1 MDRWAIL
8 QHPRCSSW
16 TESCSSSER
25 SRLVD
30 DVWRTEVK
38 TAMYRALYSD
48 SDLLK
53 RSEECTG
60 SRAVTATWL
69 PENEPAEWTTPG
81 QRRGA
86 TCTMDGSSRRMSDQ
100 PKRSCHSYTA
110 RPSSQEGTPIL
121 VQPVSFYLNAMRCP
135 KEGLQQSTRHPKV
148 LKPQQP

>member
-69 PENEPAEWTTPG
+69 PENEPAEWTKNERPTKEKLSLVHRPSIIPRG
-81 QRRGA
+81 HAHTCSAGLVLLECHEVPQRRSSTKHSASEGPQASA
-86 TCTMDGSSRRMSDQ
+86 TVA
-100 PKRSCHSYTA
+100 P
-110 RPSSQEGTPIL
+110 
-121 VQPVSFYLNAMRCP
+121 
-135 KEGLQQSTRHPKV
+135 
-148 LKPQQP
+148 